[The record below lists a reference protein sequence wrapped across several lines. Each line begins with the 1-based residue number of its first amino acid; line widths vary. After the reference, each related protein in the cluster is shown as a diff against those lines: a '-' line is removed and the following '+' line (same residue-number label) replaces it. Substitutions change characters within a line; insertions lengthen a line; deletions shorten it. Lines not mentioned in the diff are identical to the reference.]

1 MKINWKVRF
10 NNPQVYFQLFLS
22 IFMPILAYMGL
33 TLQDLTT
40 WYVFGD
46 VLLKA
51 VSNPYVLGM
60 VIVSVYNTI
69 VDPTTKGFSDSKRAL
84 SYNNPAKSNQTE
96 GDK

>member
-40 WYVFGD
+40 WMVFGE
-46 VLLKA
+46 VLLNA

-60 VIVSVYNTI
+60 VIVSVYNTLI
-69 VDPTTKGFSDSKRAL
+69 DPTTAGISDSGQAMKYVKPR
-84 SYNNPAKSNQTE
+84 K
-96 GDK
+96 GIK